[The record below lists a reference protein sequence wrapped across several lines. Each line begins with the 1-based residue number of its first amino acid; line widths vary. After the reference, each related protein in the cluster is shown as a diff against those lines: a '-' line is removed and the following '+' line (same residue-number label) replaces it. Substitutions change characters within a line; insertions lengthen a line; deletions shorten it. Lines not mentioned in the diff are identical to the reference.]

1 MVSDVAS
8 IASIAHYAI
17 AIDDEGARHLEGV
30 THRFLDAVALSA
42 GPDAADYGSGP
53 EDLEQGP
60 LSEAEGGIALAALV
74 SQTGERGLEPVAE
87 GLSLLRV
94 ALRDG
99 NDAAACGA
107 DLVGAL
113 TELLQVL
120 PAERSAEVT
129 KEGEHQGTFAPQ
141 LSE

>member
-1 MVSDVAS
+1 M
-8 IASIAHYAI
+8 
-17 AIDDEGARHLEGV
+17 
-30 THRFLDAVALSA
+30 
-42 GPDAADYGSGP
+42 
-53 EDLEQGP
+53 EQGP
-60 LSEAEGGIALAALV
+60 PSEAEGGIALAARV

-141 LSE
+141 LGE